1 MKLIR
6 ENKEKQR
13 SVFLDGDR
21 YIKAWGNRPTIWIN
35 EHVQLLQIHVPGFVL
50 EHGENWIS
58 YKVIPGIPASEFP
71 HTPEFVKRIHEFCI
85 NQINET
91 RPWFHGDWTLSNMIV
106 DGDTITMVD
115 WDNLG
120 QYSEEEMQ
128 TKLNSDLTSAFGE
141 LYVF

>member
-13 SVFLDGDR
+13 SVFLNGDR
-21 YIKAWGNRPTIWIN
+21 YVKVWGNRPTMWIT
-35 EHVQLLQIHVPGFVL
+35 EHVQLLEQHVPGFVID
-50 EHGENWIS
+50 HGANWIS
-58 YKVIPGIPASEFP
+58 YKLIPGVPASKLP

-128 TKLNSDLTSAFGE
+128 AKLNSDLKSAFGE